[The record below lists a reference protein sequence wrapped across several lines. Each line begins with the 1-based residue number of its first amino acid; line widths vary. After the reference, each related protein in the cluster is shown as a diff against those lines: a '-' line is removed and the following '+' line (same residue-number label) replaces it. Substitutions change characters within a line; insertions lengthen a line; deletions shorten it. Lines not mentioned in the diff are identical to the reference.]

1 MSFFVFRSQSSSG
14 ARELAD
20 NLGGSRLRR
29 FEGGRFF
36 RTRQS
41 QNPVV
46 VRPND
51 VIVNWGGG
59 VIQVPQGVKT
69 LNNTAINSKFTD
81 AVKLKEA
88 GVATVEVSRTRPNVQ
103 VAPPV
108 AVADPAIAVHGQ
120 LVEQLEDLVE
130 APFARNAVYQRGLG
144 EVQQRL
150 QALIAALNQPVPAAR
165 PAQQRADETWVGRV
179 NDHIGGTDLLTPPP
193 APDYFVKKL
202 NIVEEYRIHMFKG
215 KSIRAGV
222 KKLRDG
228 FQIPDAQARIGGQ
241 AASPWVRSY
250 DGGWRIVYDGFE
262 SKKAMREL
270 AAKAVETL
278 WLDFGA
284 VDLGKL
290 ADGSYIVL
298 EVNRAP
304 GLEGGTVN
312 AYVNAITAWVAGNFP
327 AARPEGQRRQQRR
340 AA

>member
-1 MSFFVFRSQSSSG
+1 MSFFVFRTQGSTG

-20 NLGGSRLRR
+20 ALGGSRLRR

-36 RTRQS
+36 RTRNTP
-41 QNPVV
+41 NPVT
-46 VRPND
+46 VRPGD

-59 VIQVPQGVKT
+59 AIQVPQGVKT

-81 AVKLKEA
+81 AQKLKAA
-88 GVATVEVSRTRPNVQ
+88 GVATVEVSKTRPNVQ
-103 VAPPV
+103 AAP
-108 AVADPAIAVHGQ
+108 AVAAVDPAIALHGQ
-120 LVEQLEDLVE
+120 FIDQLEDLVE
-130 APFARNAVYQRGLG
+130 APMQRNAVYQRGLG
-144 EVQQRL
+144 EVQTKL
-150 QALIAALNQPVPAAR
+150 QQLIAALNTPVPVARAA
-165 PAQQRADETWVGRV
+165 AARADESWVGRV

-193 APDYFVKKL
+193 APDYFVKKV
-202 NIVEEYRIHMFKG
+202 NIVEEYRLHMFQG

-222 KKLRDG
+222 KKLREG
-228 FQIPDAQARIGGQ
+228 FATAPTGNQQR
-241 AASPWVRSY
+241 ASAWVRSY

-278 WLDFGA
+278 GLEFGA

-312 AYVNAITAWVAGNFP
+312 SYASAITAFANGNF
-327 AARPEGQRRQQRR
+327 GQRAEGQQRR
-340 AA
+340 RRAA

>member
-1 MSFFVFRSQSSSG
+1 MSFFVFRTQGSTG

-20 NLGGSRLRR
+20 ALGGSRLRR

-36 RTRQS
+36 RTRNTP
-41 QNPVV
+41 NPVT
-46 VRPND
+46 VRPGD

-59 VIQVPQGVKT
+59 AIQVPQGVKT
-69 LNNTAINSKFTD
+69 LNNTAINSKYND
-81 AVKLKEA
+81 ALKLKAA
-88 GVATVEVSRTRPNVQ
+88 GVATVEVSKTRPNVQ
-103 VAPPV
+103 AAP
-108 AVADPAIAVHGQ
+108 AVAAVDPAIAFHGQ
-120 LVEQLEDLVE
+120 LIDQLEDLVE
-130 APFARNAVYQRGLG
+130 APFARNAVFQRGLN
-144 EVQQRL
+144 EVQTKLAQL
-150 QALIAALNQPVPAAR
+150 IQALNTPVPAAR

-202 NIVEEYRIHMFKG
+202 DIVEEYRLHMFQG

-222 KKLRDG
+222 KKHREN
-228 FQIPDAQARIGGQ
+228 FPNP
-241 AASPWVRSY
+241 SPWVRSY

-278 WLDFGA
+278 GLEFGA

-312 AYVNAITAWVAGNFP
+312 SYSNAITAWAAGNF
-327 AARPEGQRRQQRR
+327 GQRAEGQQRR
-340 AA
+340 RRAA

>member
-88 GVATVEVSRTRPNVQ
+88 GVPTVEVSRTRPNVQ
-103 VAPPV
+103 AAPPV

-150 QALIAALNQPVPAAR
+150 QALINALNTPVPAAR

-193 APDYFVKKL
+193 APDYFVKKV

-222 KKLRDG
+222 KKHREG
-228 FQIPDAQARIGGQ
+228 FPNP
-241 AASPWVRSY
+241 SPWVRSY

-278 WLDFGA
+278 GLDFGA